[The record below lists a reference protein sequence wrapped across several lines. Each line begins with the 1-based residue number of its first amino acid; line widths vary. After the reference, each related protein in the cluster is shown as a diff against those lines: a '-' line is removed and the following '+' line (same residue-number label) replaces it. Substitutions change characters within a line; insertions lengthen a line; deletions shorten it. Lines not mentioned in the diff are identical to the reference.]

1 MKGGLFE
8 MAVRLIELGR
18 APVVRIFRR
27 LKPIRPTHAV
37 RQIVR
42 TCTLHIKF
50 LAPLAFLSPR
60 IVYAIT
66 NGTIPGCA
74 KTRLETASWPLQ

>member
-1 MKGGLFE
+1 
-8 MAVRLIELGR
+8 
-18 APVVRIFRR
+18 
-27 LKPIRPTHAV
+27 
-37 RQIVR
+37 
-42 TCTLHIKF
+42 

-74 KTRLETASWPLQ
+74 KTRLETASRRSSEPPILIGDAGTGAQAS